1 MPNPIS
7 HDNIDQA
14 LSLLAGRLDLAQTD
28 PVRLVICGGSALI
41 AMSLRQRTTRDVD
54 VVALLSLAQEPIS
67 PDPLPDFLLR
77 AADQVARDLG
87 LFEGWLNNGPS
98 RGEGGLFQMGL
109 PEGFVGR
116 LTEKKYGPRLAVY
129 FIGRL
134 DQIHFK
140 LYAAA
145 DQRDGTHLNDLNVSA
160 LSSIVAIGHQAI
172 HFVSSTPSYH
182 AVRRV
187 FPSTVGSQPRRSA
200 PFRSRSRLRL
210 TRSLRSFPFLALGPG
225 VSVRGCAHRPLAQRG
240 LSCPRLQSLLR
251 PDAPV

>member
-1 MPNPIS
+1 MLCIVRDRRTINSFMPNPIT
-7 HDNIDQA
+7 HDSIEQA

-41 AMSLRQRTTRDVD
+41 AMSFRRRTTRDVD
-54 VVALLSLAQEPIS
+54 VVALLSAAQEPIS

-109 PEGFVGR
+109 PEGFIGR

-145 DQRDGTHLNDLNVSA
+145 DQRDGTHLNDLKALHSTAAEIEAASRWAMTHDVSEGFKMV
-160 LSSIVAIGHQAI
+160 LKELLTQFGHESVAERI
-172 HFVSSTPSYH
+172 
-182 AVRRV
+182 
-187 FPSTVGSQPRRSA
+187 
-200 PFRSRSRLRL
+200 
-210 TRSLRSFPFLALGPG
+210 
-225 VSVRGCAHRPLAQRG
+225 
-240 LSCPRLQSLLR
+240 
-251 PDAPV
+251 

>member
-1 MPNPIS
+1 MPNPIT
-7 HDNIDQA
+7 HDSIEQA

-41 AMSLRQRTTRDVD
+41 AMSFRRRTTRDVD
-54 VVALLSLAQEPIS
+54 VVALLSAAQEPIS

-109 PEGFVGR
+109 PEGFIGR

-145 DQRDGTHLNDLNVSA
+145 DQRDGTHLNDLKALHSTAAEIEAASRWAMTHDVSEGFKMV
-160 LSSIVAIGHQAI
+160 LKELLTQFGHESVAERI
-172 HFVSSTPSYH
+172 
-182 AVRRV
+182 
-187 FPSTVGSQPRRSA
+187 
-200 PFRSRSRLRL
+200 
-210 TRSLRSFPFLALGPG
+210 
-225 VSVRGCAHRPLAQRG
+225 
-240 LSCPRLQSLLR
+240 
-251 PDAPV
+251 

>member
-1 MPNPIS
+1 MLCIVRDRRTINSFTSNPIS

-41 AMSLRQRTTRDVD
+41 AMSLRRRTTRDMD
-54 VVALLSLAQEPIS
+54 VVALLSAAQEPIS

-116 LTEKKYGPRLAVY
+116 LTEKEYGPRLAIY

-145 DQRDGTHLNDLNVSA
+145 DQRDGTHLNDLKALHPTAAELEAAARWAMTHDVSEGFKMV
-160 LSSIVAIGHQAI
+160 LKELLTQLGHESVAERI
-172 HFVSSTPSYH
+172 
-182 AVRRV
+182 
-187 FPSTVGSQPRRSA
+187 
-200 PFRSRSRLRL
+200 
-210 TRSLRSFPFLALGPG
+210 
-225 VSVRGCAHRPLAQRG
+225 
-240 LSCPRLQSLLR
+240 
-251 PDAPV
+251 

>member
-1 MPNPIS
+1 MLCIVRDKRTINSFMPNPMS

-41 AMSLRQRTTRDVD
+41 AMSLRRRTTRDID
-54 VVALLSLAQEPIS
+54 VVALLSADQVPIS

-145 DQRDGTHLNDLNVSA
+145 DQRDGTHLNDLKALHPTAAELEAAARWAMTHDVSEGFKMV
-160 LSSIVAIGHQAI
+160 LKELLTQLGHESVAE
-172 HFVSSTPSYH
+172 
-182 AVRRV
+182 RV
-187 FPSTVGSQPRRSA
+187 
-200 PFRSRSRLRL
+200 
-210 TRSLRSFPFLALGPG
+210 
-225 VSVRGCAHRPLAQRG
+225 
-240 LSCPRLQSLLR
+240 
-251 PDAPV
+251 

>member
-1 MPNPIS
+1 MSNPIS

-14 LSLLAGRLDLAQTD
+14 LSLLAGRLDLGQTD

-41 AMSLRQRTTRDVD
+41 AMSLRRRTTRDMD
-54 VVALLSLAQEPIS
+54 VVALLSAAQEPIS

-116 LTEKKYGPRLAVY
+116 LTEKEYGPRLAIY

-145 DQRDGTHLNDLNVSA
+145 DQRDGTHLNDLKALHPTAAELEAAARWAMTHDVSEGVMMV
-160 LSSIVAIGHQAI
+160 LKELLPQLGHESIAERI
-172 HFVSSTPSYH
+172 
-182 AVRRV
+182 
-187 FPSTVGSQPRRSA
+187 
-200 PFRSRSRLRL
+200 
-210 TRSLRSFPFLALGPG
+210 
-225 VSVRGCAHRPLAQRG
+225 
-240 LSCPRLQSLLR
+240 
-251 PDAPV
+251 

>member
-1 MPNPIS
+1 MLCIVRDRRTINSFMPNPIS

-41 AMSLRQRTTRDVD
+41 AMSLRRRTTRDMD
-54 VVALLSLAQEPIS
+54 VVALLSAAQEPIS

-116 LTEKKYGPRLAVY
+116 LTEKKYGPRLAIY

-145 DQRDGTHLNDLNVSA
+145 DQRDGTHLNDLKALHPTAAELEAAARWAMTHDVSEGFKMV
-160 LSSIVAIGHQAI
+160 LKELLTQLGHESVAERI
-172 HFVSSTPSYH
+172 
-182 AVRRV
+182 
-187 FPSTVGSQPRRSA
+187 
-200 PFRSRSRLRL
+200 
-210 TRSLRSFPFLALGPG
+210 
-225 VSVRGCAHRPLAQRG
+225 
-240 LSCPRLQSLLR
+240 
-251 PDAPV
+251 

>member
-1 MPNPIS
+1 MSNPIS

-41 AMSLRQRTTRDVD
+41 AMSLRRRTTRDMD
-54 VVALLSLAQEPIS
+54 VVALLSAAQEPIS

-116 LTEKKYGPRLAVY
+116 LTEKKYGARVAVY

-145 DQRDGTHLNDLNVSA
+145 DQRDGTHLNDLKALHPTAEELEAAARWAMTHDVSEGFKMV
-160 LSSIVAIGHQAI
+160 LKELLTQLGHESVAERI
-172 HFVSSTPSYH
+172 
-182 AVRRV
+182 
-187 FPSTVGSQPRRSA
+187 
-200 PFRSRSRLRL
+200 
-210 TRSLRSFPFLALGPG
+210 
-225 VSVRGCAHRPLAQRG
+225 
-240 LSCPRLQSLLR
+240 
-251 PDAPV
+251 

>member
-1 MPNPIS
+1 MLCIVRDRRTINSFMPNPIS

-41 AMSLRQRTTRDVD
+41 AMSLRRRTTRDMD
-54 VVALLSLAQEPIS
+54 VVALLSAAQEPIS

-116 LTEKKYGPRLAVY
+116 LTEKEYGPRLAIY

-140 LYAAA
+140 LYAAV
-145 DQRDGTHLNDLNVSA
+145 DQRDGTHLNDLKALHPTAAELEAAARWAMTHDVSEGFKMV
-160 LSSIVAIGHQAI
+160 LKELLTQLGHESVAERI
-172 HFVSSTPSYH
+172 
-182 AVRRV
+182 
-187 FPSTVGSQPRRSA
+187 
-200 PFRSRSRLRL
+200 
-210 TRSLRSFPFLALGPG
+210 
-225 VSVRGCAHRPLAQRG
+225 
-240 LSCPRLQSLLR
+240 
-251 PDAPV
+251 

>member
-1 MPNPIS
+1 MSNPIS

-41 AMSLRQRTTRDVD
+41 AMSLRRRTTRDMD
-54 VVALLSLAQEPIS
+54 VVALLSAAQEPIS

-77 AADQVARDLG
+77 AADQVSRDLG

-116 LTEKKYGPRLAVY
+116 LTEKEYGPRLAVY

-145 DQRDGTHLNDLNVSA
+145 DQRDGTHLNDLKALHPTAEELEAAARWAMTHDVSEGFKMV
-160 LSSIVAIGHQAI
+160 LKELLTQLGHESVAERI
-172 HFVSSTPSYH
+172 
-182 AVRRV
+182 
-187 FPSTVGSQPRRSA
+187 
-200 PFRSRSRLRL
+200 
-210 TRSLRSFPFLALGPG
+210 
-225 VSVRGCAHRPLAQRG
+225 
-240 LSCPRLQSLLR
+240 
-251 PDAPV
+251 

>member
-1 MPNPIS
+1 MLCIVRDRRTINSIMPNPIS
-7 HDNIDQA
+7 HENIDQA

-41 AMSLRQRTTRDVD
+41 AMSLRRRTTRDMD
-54 VVALLSLAQEPIS
+54 VVALLSAAQEPIS

-145 DQRDGTHLNDLNVSA
+145 DQRDGTHLNDLKALHPTAEELEAAARWAMTHDVSEGFKMV
-160 LSSIVAIGHQAI
+160 LKELLTQLGHESVAERI
-172 HFVSSTPSYH
+172 
-182 AVRRV
+182 
-187 FPSTVGSQPRRSA
+187 
-200 PFRSRSRLRL
+200 
-210 TRSLRSFPFLALGPG
+210 
-225 VSVRGCAHRPLAQRG
+225 
-240 LSCPRLQSLLR
+240 
-251 PDAPV
+251 

>member
-1 MPNPIS
+1 MLCIVRDRRTINGFMPNPIS
-7 HDNIDQA
+7 HDNVDQA

-41 AMSLRQRTTRDVD
+41 AMSLRRRTTRDMD
-54 VVALLSLAQEPIS
+54 VVALLSAAQEPIS

-140 LYAAA
+140 LYAAV
-145 DQRDGTHLNDLNVSA
+145 DQRDGTHLNDLKALHPTAAELEAAARWAMTHDVSEGFKMV
-160 LSSIVAIGHQAI
+160 LKELLTQLGHESVAERI
-172 HFVSSTPSYH
+172 
-182 AVRRV
+182 
-187 FPSTVGSQPRRSA
+187 
-200 PFRSRSRLRL
+200 
-210 TRSLRSFPFLALGPG
+210 
-225 VSVRGCAHRPLAQRG
+225 
-240 LSCPRLQSLLR
+240 
-251 PDAPV
+251 

>member
-1 MPNPIS
+1 MLCIVRDRRTINSFMPNPIS

-98 RGEGGLFQMGL
+98 RGDGGLFQMGL

-145 DQRDGTHLNDLNVSA
+145 DQRDGTHLNDLKALHPTAAELEAAARWAMTHDVSEGFKMV
-160 LSSIVAIGHQAI
+160 LKELLPQLGHESVAERI
-172 HFVSSTPSYH
+172 
-182 AVRRV
+182 
-187 FPSTVGSQPRRSA
+187 
-200 PFRSRSRLRL
+200 
-210 TRSLRSFPFLALGPG
+210 
-225 VSVRGCAHRPLAQRG
+225 
-240 LSCPRLQSLLR
+240 
-251 PDAPV
+251 

>member
-1 MPNPIS
+1 MSNPIS
-7 HDNIDQA
+7 DDNIDQA
-14 LSLLAGRLDLAQTD
+14 LSLLAGKLDLAQTD

-41 AMSLRQRTTRDVD
+41 AMSLRRRTTRDMD
-54 VVALLSLAQEPIS
+54 VVALLSAAQEPIS

-116 LTEKKYGPRLAVY
+116 LTEKEYGPRLAIY

-145 DQRDGTHLNDLNVSA
+145 DQRDGTHLNDLKALHPTAAELEAAARWAMTHDVSEGFKMV
-160 LSSIVAIGHQAI
+160 LKELLTQLGHESVAERI
-172 HFVSSTPSYH
+172 
-182 AVRRV
+182 
-187 FPSTVGSQPRRSA
+187 
-200 PFRSRSRLRL
+200 
-210 TRSLRSFPFLALGPG
+210 
-225 VSVRGCAHRPLAQRG
+225 
-240 LSCPRLQSLLR
+240 
-251 PDAPV
+251 

>member
-41 AMSLRQRTTRDVD
+41 AMSLRRRTTRDMD
-54 VVALLSLAQEPIS
+54 VVALLSAAQVPIS

-145 DQRDGTHLNDLNVSA
+145 DQRDGTHLNDLKALHPTAAELEAAARWAMTHDVSEGFKMV
-160 LSSIVAIGHQAI
+160 LKELLTQLGHESVAE
-172 HFVSSTPSYH
+172 
-182 AVRRV
+182 RV
-187 FPSTVGSQPRRSA
+187 
-200 PFRSRSRLRL
+200 
-210 TRSLRSFPFLALGPG
+210 
-225 VSVRGCAHRPLAQRG
+225 
-240 LSCPRLQSLLR
+240 
-251 PDAPV
+251 